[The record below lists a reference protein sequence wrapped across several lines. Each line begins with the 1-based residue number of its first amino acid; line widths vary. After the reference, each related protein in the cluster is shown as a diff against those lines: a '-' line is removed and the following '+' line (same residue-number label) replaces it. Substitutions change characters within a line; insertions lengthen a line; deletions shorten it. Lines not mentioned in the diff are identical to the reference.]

1 MIYCFD
7 IDGTICSLTDGNYSD
22 AKPFKE
28 RIKLVNRLHKSGNK
42 IVYFTARGSTTG
54 IDWRALTESQLQ
66 EWGAKYHELH
76 LGKPH
81 YDVYVGD
88 KALSDKS
95 YFADMTKE
103 ENNEHK

>member
-7 IDGTICSLTDGNYSD
+7 IDGTICSITDGSYEK
-22 AKPFKE
+22 ATPFTD
-28 RIKLVNRLHKSGNK
+28 RIKLVNKLHASGNT
-42 IVYFTARGSTTG
+42 IIYFTARGSTTG
-54 IDWRALTESQLQ
+54 IDWTDLTKKQLK

-88 KALSDKS
+88 KALNDKV
-95 YFADMTKE
+95 YFIKKRD
-103 ENNEHK
+103 